1 MSNGDCPV
9 GASNKASIEYLRT
22 EVADMGSRLRRTEID
37 MATLKTRL
45 AGYAAAG
52 AFLASVLVQ
61 VVFRLL
67 G

>member
-9 GASNKASIEYLRT
+9 GASNTASIDYLKT

-37 MATLKTRL
+37 MATLKTRMG
-45 AGYAAAG
+45 GYAAAG
-52 AFLASVLVQ
+52 AFIASVLVQ
-61 VVFRLL
+61 VIFKLM